1 MKDEEKY
8 EAMEPSKK
16 RYIVNYQQN
25 KNARNTA
32 INLNY
37 KRKEQNKTEQWIQ
50 QRIQTYNLSKQAE
63 EYKTMDPVKTEEL
76 LQKRKEKYCRN
87 KSKNALKQLKR
98 K

>member
-63 EYKTMDPVKTEEL
+63 EYKTVDPEQKEEL
-76 LQKRKEKYCRN
+76 LQKQKEKYC
-87 KSKNALKQLKR
+87 
-98 K
+98 